1 MIIEEI
7 KSSLTSFELFQGFR
21 DASYS
26 FFLDSGIDADGLGR
40 YSFMGADPFL
50 TFSSKNDEIDI
61 YEEGVVKKLKGN
73 PFDELNKLMAQNHL
87 EYESDFPFVGG
98 AVGYFGYDLCHHTER
113 IPRTAVDDV
122 KIPDCFMG
130 FYDGIIIVD
139 HKNEKTYLAALGIK
153 ENAEKLI
160 DGLKKNVTL
169 AQAYAKEDKPLLS
182 INEEHPFRGNFAKEG
197 YMDAL
202 DAIHEYI
209 RAGDIYQTNLTQ
221 RFQCQLQLEPLEL
234 YGLLRKIN
242 PAPFASYLDFG
253 QGQIVSSS
261 PERFIQV
268 KGRSIETRPIKGT
281 MPRGKNPQE
290 DAANK
295 KILENSEKDKAE
307 LLMIV
312 DLQRNDVGKI
322 CKSGTVKVPE
332 LYKLET
338 YETVF
343 HLVSTVTGELKD
355 DISPVDCVRATFPG
369 GSITGAPKIRA
380 MEIIDE
386 LEPTQRNIYTGSIGY
401 LGFNGDLDLNIVIRT
416 IICKDGE
423 GYFQVGGGIVWDSD
437 NQLEYEETYHKG
449 KALFEALKYK
459 KG

>member
-7 KSSLTSFELFQGFR
+7 KTVLDSFELFQGFR
-21 DASYS
+21 DDEYS
-26 FFLDSGIDADGLGR
+26 FFLDSGIDADGLGQ
-40 YSFMGADPFL
+40 YSFMGADPLLIFK
-50 TFSSKNDEIDI
+50 SKNDEIEI
-61 YEEGVVKKLKGN
+61 SKKGKTSTKKGD
-73 PFDELNKLMAQNHL
+73 PFAELNQLMGKYQL
-87 EYESDFPFVGG
+87 KYDTEFPFIGG
-98 AVGYFGYDLCHHTER
+98 AVGYFGYDLCHHIER

-122 KIPDCFMG
+122 KVPDCFMG
-130 FYDGIIIVD
+130 FYDGILIVD
-139 HKNEKTYLAALGIK
+139 HQTNKTWLAALGIEEDPQDLIDRLK
-153 ENAEKLI
+153 IKVELAEKRSKEEMPQL
-160 DGLKKNVTL
+160 TL
-169 AQAYAKEDKPLLS
+169 
-182 INEEHPFRGNFAKEG
+182 NEELAFKGNFTKEG

-221 RFQCQLQLEPLEL
+221 RFQCELQLSPLEL
-234 YGLLRKIN
+234 YGVLRKIN
-242 PAPFASYLDFG
+242 PAPFASFLDFG
-253 QGQIVSSS
+253 EGQIVSSS
-261 PERFIQV
+261 PERFIKV
-268 KGRSIETRPIKGT
+268 VDRAIETRPIKGT
-281 MPRGKNPQE
+281 MPRGKTPQE
-290 DAANK
+290 DAGNRK
-295 KILENSEKDKAE
+295 CLENSEKDKAE

-343 HLVSTVTGELKD
+343 HLVSTVVGQLKD
-355 DISPVDCVRATFPG
+355 DISPVDCVKATFPG

-416 IICKDGE
+416 IVCKDGE

>member
-1 MIIEEI
+1 
-7 KSSLTSFELFQGFR
+7 
-21 DASYS
+21 
-26 FFLDSGIDADGLGR
+26 
-40 YSFMGADPFL
+40 
-50 TFSSKNDEIDI
+50 
-61 YEEGVVKKLKGN
+61 
-73 PFDELNKLMAQNHL
+73 
-87 EYESDFPFVGG
+87 
-98 AVGYFGYDLCHHTER
+98 
-113 IPRTAVDDV
+113 
-122 KIPDCFMG
+122 
-130 FYDGIIIVD
+130 
-139 HKNEKTYLAALGIK
+139 
-153 ENAEKLI
+153 
-160 DGLKKNVTL
+160 
-169 AQAYAKEDKPLLS
+169 
-182 INEEHPFRGNFAKEG
+182 
-197 YMDAL
+197 
-202 DAIHEYI
+202 
-209 RAGDIYQTNLTQ
+209 
-221 RFQCQLQLEPLEL
+221 
-234 YGLLRKIN
+234 
-242 PAPFASYLDFG
+242 
-253 QGQIVSSS
+253 
-261 PERFIQV
+261 
-268 KGRSIETRPIKGT
+268 